1 MVQCDAESVSLRVTL
16 LITMDTST
24 KHKKYIINLMETYN
38 ILVIKSKL
46 CLNLS
51 ILFYLVI
58 IEQLIAKFIRY
69 KTLC

>member
-24 KHKKYIINLMETYN
+24 KHKKYIINLMETSN

-51 ILFYLVI
+51 IQFKLVNI
-58 IEQLIAKFIRY
+58 DYSTYRKIY
-69 KTLC
+69 KI